1 MFAGGDYLLREE
13 TQEGFSKYKLDF
25 CKIRNSVCNKSVS
38 QAGLLRTSTSSPSRN
53 FEALVRL
60 LKVVA
65 NVIVLS
71 MGPMAWVFV
80 IGEQISGIQSRSLW
94 TETRNLKIQDGED
107 VDVLRRSGPRSQNPQ

>member
-25 CKIRNSVCNKSVS
+25 CKIRNSVRNKSVS
-38 QAGLLRTSTSSPSRN
+38 EAGLLRTSTSSTSRN

-71 MGPMAWVFV
+71 MG
-80 IGEQISGIQSRSLW
+80 
-94 TETRNLKIQDGED
+94 
-107 VDVLRRSGPRSQNPQ
+107 LRDW